1 MKEVVFVERDYP
13 EILTLKQC
21 QEILQIGK
29 NLMRYLVHNEEIPA
43 FRVGTQWRIRKA
55 DLDRY
60 IEFLCND

>member
-1 MKEVVFVERDYP
+1 MEQSYP

-29 NLMRYLVHNEEIPA
+29 NLMLFLVHNEEIPA
-43 FRVGTQWRIRKA
+43 FRVGKQWRVRKY

-60 IEFLCND
+60 IEEQFD